1 MLKGFLL
8 GIPQSLE
15 DAAIVEWARTNCSR
29 TSRSSGK
36 TVTGAARKGMITSN
50 RCLGFAMPQDG
61 VIRLLSRCHCPSIT
75 FHERHGV
82 TTFAAVN

>member
-15 DAAIVEWARTNCSR
+15 DAAMVKWARTNCSR
-29 TSRSSGK
+29 TSRSPGK

-50 RCLGFAMPQDG
+50 RYPGFAMPQHG
-61 VIRLLSRCHCPSIT
+61 VIRLLSRCHLAPPS
-75 FHERHGV
+75 HSMNAMESRLSLP
-82 TTFAAVN
+82 